1 MKKLSPKDN
10 IVVLTGAGI
19 SAESGIRT
27 FRDSGGLWENHRIE
41 DIATYSGFRKNP
53 ALVWEFY
60 RKRWEQSK
68 IAKPNAAHYALVEL
82 EHYFN
87 DSFTLITQNVDGLH
101 TKAGNLSVV
110 EMHGSLNRCYCTSCK
125 HGLSMEEA
133 DAKQLIPLCPICGS
147 YLRPDIV
154 WFGEIPISLFEIENS
169 LKKCDVFIIIGTSG
183 VVYPAAGFVMTA
195 KLMGAKTIAINLE
208 SPDNLTF
215 LDEFYKGKSGDILP
229 GLVKEWTGIG

>member
-1 MKKLSPKDN
+1 MKKLSSDN
-10 IVVLTGAGI
+10 KIVVLTGAGI

-60 RKRWEQSK
+60 RNRWEQSK
-68 IAKPNAAHYALVEL
+68 AAKPNAAHHALVEL
-82 EHYFN
+82 ERHLTN
-87 DSFTLITQNVDGLH
+87 NFTLITQNVDGLH
-101 TKAGNLSVV
+101 GKAGSINLI
-110 EMHGSLNRCYCTSCK
+110 EMHGSLNRCFCTSCK
-125 HGLSMEEA
+125 HKLGTE
-133 DAKQLIPLCPICGS
+133 DTDPHAKIPLCPKCGS

-154 WFGEIPISLFEIENS
+154 WFGEIPCSLFEIENS

-195 KLMGAKTIAINLE
+195 KLMGAHTIAINLDT
-208 SPDNLTF
+208 PDNLSF
-215 LDEFYKGKSGDILP
+215 LDEFHKGKSGDILP
-229 GLVKEWTGIG
+229 ALVKEWTRG